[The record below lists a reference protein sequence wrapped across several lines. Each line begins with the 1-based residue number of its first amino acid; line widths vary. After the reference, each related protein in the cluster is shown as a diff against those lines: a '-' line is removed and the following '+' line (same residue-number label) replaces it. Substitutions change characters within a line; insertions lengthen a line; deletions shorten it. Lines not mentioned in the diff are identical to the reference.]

1 MDSLSRGGAVLLA
14 IYITYYATWGTVQEL
29 QTASRIAYYMLL
41 LIEAF
46 TLQHLVARRGPA
58 LQ

>member
-1 MDSLSRGGAVLLA
+1 VLLA